1 LSNSINSIIYQ
12 HDDLPVSQVF
22 QPHNNCIPSMC
33 GILLKLGPS
42 QAALSA
48 AVPTLRD
55 EVAKRGPDCTQTHSI
70 DITDSDTGP
79 AISLEFTSSVL
90 SLRGQHVVKQPLVDE
105 RYVFCW
111 NGQVFRGLDVNIAE
125 NDTERIWKAILAGR
139 DIVDI
144 LDEVEGP

>member
-1 LSNSINSIIYQ
+1 
-12 HDDLPVSQVF
+12 
-22 QPHNNCIPSMC
+22 MC
-33 GILLKLGPS
+33 GILFKLGPS
-42 QAALSA
+42 RAALSA

-55 EVAKRGPDCTQTHSI
+55 EVAKRGPDCTQTHNI
-70 DITDSDTGP
+70 DIAGSDSLP

-90 SLRGQHVVKQPLVDE
+90 SLRGQNVVKQPLLDD

-111 NGQVFRGLDVNIAE
+111 NGQVFRGLDVDITE
-125 NDTERIWKAILAGR
+125 NDAERIWKAVLAGR